1 MSLTAESLATRLDG
15 FGVTP
20 EQRLIIAYSGGLDS
34 TVLLHLLSS
43 LRRVGDLVA
52 VHINHGLH
60 PAADSWQ
67 SHCEACC
74 RSLNVAFVAKRVVVD
89 ASDGLGTEA
98 AAREARYSALR
109 AMVEPGDCVLSAHHK
124 DDQAETL
131 LLNLMRSSGPLG
143 LAAILPLREFGSG
156 LLCRPLLGE
165 SRDALLDYARQ
176 NDLSWVEDPSNLD
189 TEFDR
194 NFLRQMVLPTFEAR
208 WPDVS
213 SRLSRSSELMAEASD
228 LLDALAGIDLEAA
241 GGQAERLV
249 VDALAE
255 LDDARR
261 RNLLRFCLRKVGLPF
276 PGRKRLASI
285 SQGVVDAKPD
295 ANPCVAWPG
304 GEVRR
309 HRGCL
314 YLMPP
319 LGVEPESPCPIPAD
333 AEHVS
338 VGAGLGRLRFVRGD
352 RGLHPMLFEQGLE
365 LRFRE
370 GGESLTAADMTK
382 KLKKLLQ
389 EAGIV
394 PWMREHIPLLYSDGK
409 LVAVADLWMDADC
422 IDNDGVSIHWENHP
436 ALY

>member
-1 MSLTAESLATRLDG
+1 MSLSAESLATRLDG

-20 EQRLIIAYSGGLDS
+20 EQRLIVAYSGGLDS
-34 TVLLHLLSS
+34 TVLLHLLAS
-43 LRRVGDLVA
+43 LPKTHDLVA

-67 SHCEACC
+67 SHCKAYCQ
-74 RSLNVAFVAKRVVVD
+74 SLGVEFVATSIVVD
-89 ASDGLGTEA
+89 PANGLGTEA
-98 AAREARYSALR
+98 AAREARYAALR

-156 LLCRPLLGE
+156 VLCRPLLGE

-176 NDLSWVEDPSNLD
+176 HELTWVEDPSNLD

-213 SRLSRSSELMAEASD
+213 SRLSRCSELMAEASD
-228 LLDALAGIDLEAA
+228 LLDALAAIDLDKA
-241 GGQAERLV
+241 GGQAERLLI
-249 VDALAE
+249 DALAA

-261 RNLLRFCLRKVGLPF
+261 RNLLRFCLRRVGLPF

-285 SQGVVDAKPD
+285 SQDVVDAKPD
-295 ANPCVAWPG
+295 AKPYVAWPG
-304 GEVRR
+304 GEARR

-319 LGVEPESPCPIPAD
+319 LGVEPEPPRAIPAD
-333 AEHVS
+333 ATHVS
-338 VGAGLGRLRFVRGD
+338 VGAGLGRLRFVRGN

-365 LRFRE
+365 LRFRQ
-370 GGESLTAADMTK
+370 GGESLAAADMTK

-389 EAGIV
+389 DAGVV
-394 PWMREHIPLLYSDGK
+394 PWMREHIPLLYSDDK
-409 LVAVADLWMDADC
+409 LVAVADLWMDADS
-422 IDNDGVSIHWENHP
+422 IDNDGVSVHWENHP